1 MNVKSIL
8 TLTLALGSS
17 ASMAECIAPQSPAL
31 PDGATSS
38 MQDMIAGQGAVKS
51 FQAENIEYMACLEK
65 VFTEAEAAAQEGS
78 DEEKA
83 AATAIYDSAVN
94 DYNSAVSK
102 EEEVAGQFNTEI
114 REFKAAN
121 PS

>member
-1 MNVKSIL
+1 MNLKSIL
-8 TLTLALGSS
+8 TLTLALGSTV
-17 ASMAECIAPQSPAL
+17 SMADCAAPVVPAL
-31 PDGATSS
+31 PDGGTSS
-38 MQDMIAGQGAVKS
+38 MQDMIAGQNAVKT
-51 FQAENIEYMACLEK
+51 FQAENIDYMACLEK
-65 VFTEAEAAAQEGS
+65 VFTEAEATSQEGS

-83 AATAIYDSAVN
+83 AATAVYDEAFN
-94 DYNSAVSK
+94 EYNNAVSR